1 MCSLYDEAAHE
12 ELQYLSLV
20 KQILDKGDRRPD
32 RTGVGT
38 LSLFGPQLRFSLHDS
53 FPLLTTKRVYWKG
66 VVEEL
71 LWFIRGSTNA
81 RELSSKGVKIWN
93 PHIRS
98 DLLNREQFPD
108 TAPGDLGPIYGFQ
121 WRHYGATYTG
131 CQADYTGKG
140 IDQLLNVIH
149 DIEHNRYS
157 RRMIMCAWG
166 PFMNGMALPPCHVL
180 CQFYVSQNKLS
191 CQLYQRSGDMGLGVP
206 FNIASYSLLTYM
218 IAHIT
223 GLEPWEL
230 IHCIGDAHVYLNHI
244 QPLQLQLTR
253 KPTPFPKLKIK
264 RRVACIDDFVADD
277 FELENYRPH
286 PAIKM
291 DVAI

>member
-1 MCSLYDEAAHE
+1 MDYFGEVHE
-12 ELQYLSLV
+12 EWQYLCLL
-20 KQILDKGDRRPD
+20 KKILNDGDRRPD

-38 LSLFGPQLRFSLHDS
+38 LSLFGQQLRFSLTDS

-71 LWFIRGSTNA
+71 LWFIKGSTNA

-93 PHIRS
+93 AHVKS
-98 DLLNREQFPD
+98 NLLDKATFPD
-108 TAPGDLGPIYGFQ
+108 TTPGDLGPIYGFQ

-131 CQADYTGKG
+131 CRADYTGKG

-149 DIEHNRYS
+149 ELKHNPTS
-157 RRMIMCAWG
+157 RRMIICAWSPNLAG
-166 PFMNGMALPPCHVL
+166 AALPPCHVL

-218 IAHIT
+218 LAHIC
-223 GLEPWEL
+223 GFQPGEL
-230 IHCIGDAHVYLNHI
+230 IHCLGDAHIYLNHI
-244 QPLQLQLTR
+244 EPLKVQLAR
-253 KPTPFPKLKIK
+253 KPTPFPKLKIVRDVK
-264 RRVACIDDFVADD
+264 SIDNFTADDFV
-277 FELENYRPH
+277 LEDYRPH

-291 DVAI
+291 DVAV